1 VRDLIVTGDESHL
14 GALSRLL
21 RDNRDLVAGMSEIER
36 RLKIDGAFP
45 ATVNII
51 EFLLIHL
58 ESLSEF
64 TNKPNWLTALNAAK
78 ISLKQQRKWHRTS
91 SQRNPLHGNIQ
102 QYAITAFLL
111 QEPSR
116 YKKQINGI
124 HSLFLFTLINQP
136 PDTVGLDHYANEL
149 RVAIGRFSENE
160 VLTELPELR
169 ADFGAYFDELKA
181 KVHQLYDSNT
191 SSEQRIISSLYKL
204 IEKNGNAPRLAPIQQ
219 PPDISVK
226 KPLLSGFG
234 SNQIE
239 ILSID
244 VGNPESA
251 EPPSLISVLVDD
263 DVSSGDDDIT
273 LSAADSEFKTDLK
286 AMTSDYWIRRHSR
299 LVPHD
304 SSCFT
309 PLEKKRVTAYI
320 NKGLK
325 NASDEKVRNRAGIV
339 CMLYTT
345 GLTLD
350 DLLNINL
357 NNDEVITR
365 DGQFKK
371 LIQRPE
377 NAFKP
382 NSQQANCLM
391 SVSTQFNFEL
401 PEILTEWLQEITQ
414 DYLWE
419 VLSDTKEGAKEV
431 IDATLVGLRRDG
443 QYRRIILSRLTA
455 ALALETT
462 LKFRDPVITHYL
474 AGRDN
479 QAAPMLTYYVA
490 HPVSEVEQAYQNVVQ
505 GMLSQ

>member
-1 VRDLIVTGDESHL
+1 VTGDESHL

-21 RDNRDLVAGMSEIER
+21 RDKHDLVLDMSEIER

-51 EFLLIHL
+51 EFLLTHL

-91 SQRNPLHGNIQ
+91 SQSNPLHGNIQ
-102 QYAITAFLL
+102 QYPITAFLL

-160 VLTELPELR
+160 VLKELPELGD
-169 ADFGAYFDELKA
+169 DFGAYFGELKA
-181 KVHQLYDSNT
+181 KVQQLYDANS
-191 SSEQRIISSLYKL
+191 SSEHRIISSLYKL
-204 IEKNGNAPRLAPIQQ
+204 IEKNGSAPRSAPVQQ
-219 PPDISVK
+219 LPDLRVK
-226 KPLLSGFG
+226 FPLLSGFG

-239 ILSID
+239 MLAID
-244 VGNPESA
+244 MGNPESA
-251 EPPSLISVLVDD
+251 EPPSLISVLI
-263 DVSSGDDDIT
+263 DDDIDSDDDGVS
-273 LSAADSEFKTDLK
+273 LSGADSEFKTDLK
-286 AMTSDYWIRRHSR
+286 AMKSDYWIRRHSR
-299 LVPHD
+299 LVAHD
-304 SSCFT
+304 SSCLT
-309 PLEKKRVTAYI
+309 PLEKNRVTDFI
-320 NKGLK
+320 SQGLK
-325 NASDEKVRNRAGIV
+325 NASNKKVRNRAGIV
-339 CMLYTT
+339 CMLYIT

-350 DLLNINL
+350 ELLNINL
-357 NNDEVITR
+357 NNDQVITK
-365 DGQFKK
+365 DGQYKR

-382 NSQQANCLM
+382 NPQQTKCLT

-401 PEILTEWLQEITQ
+401 PEILTEWLQEISKNNF
-414 DYLWE
+414 WE
-419 VLSDTKEGAKEV
+419 VLSDTKEGAKKA
-431 IDATLVGLRRDG
+431 IDATLVDLRKDG
-443 QYRRIILSRLTA
+443 QYRRIILSRLTT

-490 HPVSEVEQAYQNVVQ
+490 HTVSEVEQAYQNVVQ
-505 GMLSQ
+505 GMLSL

>member
-1 VRDLIVTGDESHL
+1 MRDLIVTGDELHL

-21 RDNRDLVAGMSEIER
+21 RDRPDLVLDMSEIER

-51 EFLLIHL
+51 EFLLTHL
-58 ESLSEF
+58 ESLSKF
-64 TNKPNWLTALNAAK
+64 TNKSNWLTALNAAK

-169 ADFGAYFDELKA
+169 SDFGAYFDELKA
-181 KVHQLYDSNT
+181 KVHQLYDANP

-204 IEKNGNAPRLAPIQQ
+204 IEKNGVAPRLAPIQQ

-226 KPLLSGFG
+226 KPLLSGLG

-251 EPPSLISVLVDD
+251 EPPSLISILVDD
-263 DVSSGDDDIT
+263 DVSSDDDDIT
-273 LSAADSEFKTDLK
+273 LSGADSEFKTDLK
-286 AMTSDYWIRRHSR
+286 AMKSDYWIRRHSR
-299 LVPHD
+299 LVAHD
-304 SSCFT
+304 SACLT
-309 PLEKKRVTAYI
+309 PLEKNRVTDFI
-320 NKGLK
+320 SQGLK
-325 NASDEKVRNRAGIV
+325 NASNEKVRNRAGIV
-339 CMLYTT
+339 CMLYIT

-350 DLLNINL
+350 ELLNINL
-357 NNDEVITR
+357 NNDEVITKG
-365 DGQFKK
+365 GQFKK
-371 LIQRPE
+371 LLQRPD

-382 NSQQANCLM
+382 NSQQAKSLRSISMQLNL
-391 SVSTQFNFEL
+391 EL
-401 PEILTEWLQEITQ
+401 PKIVTQWLQGLSQNSFWEIL
-414 DYLWE
+414 
-419 VLSDTKEGAKEV
+419 SDSKEEAKKA
-431 IDATLVGLRRDG
+431 IDATLMDLRRDG

-474 AGRDN
+474 AGREN

-490 HPVSEVEQAYQNVVQ
+490 HTVSEVEQAYQNVVQ
-505 GMLSQ
+505 GMLSL